1 MTYKEDFETER
12 KDRESAHSKM
22 AETETRYTHQLE
34 TLATQLQATAAE
46 LQRHKETLAN
56 TEELLQRQQS
66 SMMSQLQQ
74 KEEELQTSYGK
85 NKQLQV
91 SEDCRCL

>member
-1 MTYKEDFETER
+1 MLEWLNTQAMTYKEDFETER

-34 TLATQLQATAAE
+34 TLAAQLQATAAE
-46 LQRHKETLAN
+46 LQRYKKTLAN
-56 TEELLQRQQS
+56 T
-66 SMMSQLQQ
+66 
-74 KEEELQTSYGK
+74 EEELQTSYVK

-91 SEDCRCL
+91 SEDCMCL

>member
-34 TLATQLQATAAE
+34 TLAAQLQATAAE
-46 LQRHKETLAN
+46 LQRYKETLAN
-56 TEELLQRQQS
+56 TEDLLQRQQS

-74 KEEELQTSYGK
+74 KEELQASYGK

-91 SEDCRCL
+91 SENCMCL